1 MKLYESHIKPD
12 RLILNQ
18 RTKAYIPISYIML
31 MKGKANY
38 TIFILRDGREKVV
51 AHTLKYFE
59 SFLQTYGF
67 QRVHRASMINP
78 KYVKAY
84 NEATKIITLTNEMS
98 VQISRRRNENFVSD
112 LREKSIKFEEHK
124 EGVKG

>member
-1 MKLYESHIKPD
+1 
-12 RLILNQ
+12 
-18 RTKAYIPISYIML
+18 ML
-31 MKGKANY
+31 LKGKANY

-59 SFLQTYGF
+59 NFLQTYGF

-78 KYVKAY
+78 NYVKSY
-84 NEATKIITLTNEMS
+84 NEQSNIITMDNQMS
-98 VQISRRRNENFVSD
+98 VQISRRKRDNFVSN

-124 EGVKG
+124 EGFKG

>member
-1 MKLYESHIKPD
+1 
-12 RLILNQ
+12 
-18 RTKAYIPISYIML
+18 